1 MKRLAL
7 IAALLALS
15 FNAQAEISF
24 DQLQQITGMPEK
36 HAGTF
41 VQEKYLQAV
50 DASLE
55 SHGVFDYERGKSIR
69 WEILQPIQSELLMTP
84 AGVSSTQNGEALLQL
99 DASSNPAAAALGE
112 IFFALLTADWAILES
127 HVELSGNIDGDNWH
141 AVLEPREQSTRLVFS
156 RVELSGSKL
165 LEKIVL
171 HESSGDRTTIRLDT
185 PK

>member
-1 MKRLAL
+1 
-7 IAALLALS
+7 
-15 FNAQAEISF
+15 
-24 DQLQQITGMPEK
+24 
-36 HAGTF
+36 
-41 VQEKYLQAV
+41 
-50 DASLE
+50 
-55 SHGVFDYERGKSIR
+55 
-69 WEILQPIQSELLMTP
+69 MTP